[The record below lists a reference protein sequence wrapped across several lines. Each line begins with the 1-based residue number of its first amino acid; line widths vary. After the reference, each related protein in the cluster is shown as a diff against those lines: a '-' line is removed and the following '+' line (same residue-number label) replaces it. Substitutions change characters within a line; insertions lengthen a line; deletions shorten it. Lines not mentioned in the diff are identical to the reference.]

1 MLRYA
6 SHRAGMAAALV
17 WVVATLV
24 FALLHLL
31 PGDPVLVI
39 LGAEGGAQAPSPAQ
53 VAAVRHA
60 LGLDQALSTQ
70 YARWITRL
78 ARLDLGVSL
87 DDATPVTRDI
97 LERLPTSLELICAA
111 VAMALLGGIV
121 LGVTAARFH
130 GSWTDA
136 ALSGLLAGGL
146 SFPVFVVGTLM
157 LLVFG
162 VLLRWFPVGAYV
174 AFTEDPLGYL
184 RQLTLPAVT
193 LAFNLLGVVG
203 RIARGSIL
211 EVLHQD
217 YVRTARSKGL
227 GEARVLS
234 RHVLRTALIPIVTV
248 VGVQF
253 GILIGGTVLV
263 EYIFN
268 WPGISTLLFT
278 AIQRRDYPMVQGIV
292 LVTSALFILIN
303 LLVDLS
309 YAVLDPRVRYEGRP

>member
-6 SHRAGMAAALV
+6 SRRTGTALVLV

-24 FALLHLL
+24 FAFLHLL
-31 PGDPVLVI
+31 PGDPVLII

-53 VAAVRHA
+53 VAAVRNA
-60 LGLDQALSTQ
+60 LGLDQPIPVQ
-70 YARWITRL
+70 YGRWLARL
-78 ARLDLGVSL
+78 VRLDLGVSL
-87 DDATPVTRDI
+87 YDATPVTQDIRD
-97 LERLPTSLELICAA
+97 RLPSSLELISVA
-111 VAMALLGGIV
+111 VGVAVLAGIA
-121 LGVTAARFH
+121 LGVTAARVR
-130 GSWTDA
+130 GTWTDA

-146 SFPVFVVGTLM
+146 SIPVFVVGTL
-157 LLVFG
+157 LVLMFG
-162 VLLRWFPVGAYV
+162 VLLRWFPVGGYV
-174 AFTEDPLGYL
+174 TVTQDPFGHL
-184 RQLTLPAVT
+184 RQLTLPTVT
-193 LAFNLLGVVG
+193 LAFNLFGVVG

-211 EVLHQD
+211 EVIHQE

-227 GEARVLS
+227 DEGRVLY

-309 YAVLDPRVRYEGRP
+309 YALLDPRVRYEGEA

>member
-1 MLRYA
+1 
-6 SHRAGMAAALV
+6 
-17 WVVATLV
+17 
-24 FALLHLL
+24 
-31 PGDPVLVI
+31 
-39 LGAEGGAQAPSPAQ
+39 
-53 VAAVRHA
+53 
-60 LGLDQALSTQ
+60 
-70 YARWITRL
+70 
-78 ARLDLGVSL
+78 
-87 DDATPVTRDI
+87 
-97 LERLPTSLELICAA
+97 
-111 VAMALLGGIV
+111 
-121 LGVTAARFH
+121 
-130 GSWTDA
+130 
-136 ALSGLLAGGL
+136 
-146 SFPVFVVGTLM
+146 M

-268 WPGISTLLFT
+268 YAGMPDDVAMANIGLFAKSVLPVLNGIDTG
-278 AIQRRDYPMVQGIV
+278 PPV
-292 LVTSALFILIN
+292 
-303 LLVDLS
+303 
-309 YAVLDPRVRYEGRP
+309 GRPVTAAAR